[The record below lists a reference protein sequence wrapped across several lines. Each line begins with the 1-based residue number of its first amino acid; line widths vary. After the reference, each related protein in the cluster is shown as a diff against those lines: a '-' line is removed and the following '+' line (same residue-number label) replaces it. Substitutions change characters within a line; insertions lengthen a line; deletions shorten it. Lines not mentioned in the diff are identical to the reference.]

1 MDKTRLKIE
10 GLKIG
15 FQQGAQVVPA
25 VDEVSLELR
34 KGEMLALLGE
44 SGSGKSLTALSL
56 LGLLPRPSGRLM
68 GGHAWFD
75 GKDLY
80 ALPEKELQKIRG
92 RSIAMI
98 FQEPMTALNPLMTV
112 GDQLG
117 EVLKTHFKMHGVAVT
132 KRCEELLNEVEI
144 PEASA
149 RLRSYPHE
157 LSGGLRQRVMIAMAL
172 AGEPEILIAD
182 EPTTALDVTV
192 QAQIMRLL
200 TRLQERHGTSILFIT
215 HNLALAAQGAQR
227 CAVMYAG
234 EIVET
239 ATAEELFHSPRHPYT
254 RLLLHSLPRSEAR
267 GTALETIAGMV
278 PRNWSELSGCRFAER
293 CPYAHEECRTAKPAW
308 REFSTD
314 HRARCHF
321 CQELS
326 SWREMSARQSSA
338 GSVALPEVILR
349 TDGLRVWF
357 PVKSGWLHRTT
368 GQLKA
373 VDGVDLEL
381 HAGET
386 LALVGESGCGKST
399 IGKSLIRLVEPTDGR
414 ILLHGTDD
422 VTHLKRSSLLPLRRE
437 VQMIFQDPFSSLD
450 PRMMVGESVAEG
462 MTLRHPEWD
471 SSQRE
476 ARVAELLKQVGL
488 NPADATRYPHQFSGG
503 QRQRIGLARALAV
516 EPRLIVCDECTSAL
530 DVSVQ
535 AQILNLLKEIQC
547 ATSVAYLFITHD
559 LSVVGYLADRVA
571 VMYLGHLVEEGSA
584 EEIFAH
590 PAHPYTKALF
600 AAAPRLQGREQA
612 VPRQLSGD
620 VPSPIHPPT
629 GCPFHP
635 RCPHATPQCATEFP
649 NWRNVGKWHRVRC
662 MG

>member
-1 MDKTRLKIE
+1 
-10 GLKIG
+10 
-15 FQQGAQVVPA
+15 
-25 VDEVSLELR
+25 
-34 KGEMLALLGE
+34 
-44 SGSGKSLTALSL
+44 
-56 LGLLPRPSGRLM
+56 
-68 GGHAWFD
+68 
-75 GKDLY
+75 
-80 ALPEKELQKIRG
+80 
-92 RSIAMI
+92 
-98 FQEPMTALNPLMTV
+98 
-112 GDQLG
+112 
-117 EVLKTHFKMHGVAVT
+117 
-132 KRCEELLNEVEI
+132 
-144 PEASA
+144 
-149 RLRSYPHE
+149 
-157 LSGGLRQRVMIAMAL
+157 
-172 AGEPEILIAD
+172 
-182 EPTTALDVTV
+182 
-192 QAQIMRLL
+192 
-200 TRLQERHGTSILFIT
+200 
-215 HNLALAAQGAQR
+215 
-227 CAVMYAG
+227 
-234 EIVET
+234 
-239 ATAEELFHSPRHPYT
+239 
-254 RLLLHSLPRSEAR
+254 
-267 GTALETIAGMV
+267 
-278 PRNWSELSGCRFAER
+278 
-293 CPYAHEECRTAKPAW
+293 
-308 REFSTD
+308 
-314 HRARCHF
+314 
-321 CQELS
+321 
-326 SWREMSARQSSA
+326 
-338 GSVALPEVILR
+338 
-349 TDGLRVWF
+349 
-357 PVKSGWLHRTT
+357 
-368 GQLKA
+368 
-373 VDGVDLEL
+373 
-381 HAGET
+381 
-386 LALVGESGCGKST
+386 
-399 IGKSLIRLVEPTDGR
+399 
-414 ILLHGTDD
+414 
-422 VTHLKRSSLLPLRRE
+422 LLPLRRE

-649 NWRNVGKWHRVRC
+649 NWRNMGKWHRVRC
-662 MG
+662 LD